1 MMKQAYIYIFTY
13 RTNGFKRKVYIK
25 ETEPYVYTISLSQDE
40 TPTSAEEKIDS
51 VLKIDT
57 DNTNNRDIYFNF
69 TKLKSTSTSIEYNV
83 EITNNSTKTVKF
95 DFNNILSTKLNLSDG
110 SRVNLGT
117 VVTMSEDD
125 LTMTPKGILNQY
137 LFFDIPLSMQGSIE
151 TITFSNVQ
159 IGDEIVELTVKM

>member
-1 MMKQAYIYIFTY
+1 MLF
-13 RTNGFKRKVYIK
+13 
-25 ETEPYVYTISLSQDE
+25 YV
-40 TPTSAEEKIDS
+40 DS

-117 VVTMSEDD
+117 DVTMSEDD